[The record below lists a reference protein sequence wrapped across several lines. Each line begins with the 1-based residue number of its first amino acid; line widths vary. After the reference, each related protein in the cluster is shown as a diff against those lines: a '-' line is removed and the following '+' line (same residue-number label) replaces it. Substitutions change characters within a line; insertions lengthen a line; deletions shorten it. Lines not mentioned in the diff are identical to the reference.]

1 MKPGEQ
7 TNQKDENKNTVNTN
21 TSGAFS
27 NNASSTWEPRVVA
40 FCCHYC
46 AYSAADLAGSMRL
59 EYSPNVRIIRILC
72 TGKIDTLHILRAF
85 EDGADAVYVA
95 GCEEGSCHFLE
106 GNLRAKKKVVQ
117 AKKLLKEVG
126 IEPERLEMFNISASN
141 SVLFA
146 RAADEMTERARQL
159 GPNPLNKVS

>member
-1 MKPGEQ
+1 M
-7 TNQKDENKNTVNTN
+7 EN
-21 TSGAFS
+21 S
-27 NNASSTWEPRVVA
+27 NYEPKIVA

-59 EYSPNVRIIRILC
+59 EYSPNIRIVRLMC
-72 TGKIDTLHILRAF
+72 TGKVDTLHLMKAI

-106 GNLRAKKKVVQ
+106 GNLRAKKKVAQ
-117 AKKLLKEVG
+117 AKKMLEEVG
-126 IEPERLEMFNISASN
+126 IEPERVAMYNIAASN

-146 RAADEMTERARQL
+146 QAADEMTEIARKL
-159 GPNPLNKVS
+159 GPNPLRKNILKKQSEETK

>member
-1 MKPGEQ
+1 MEKI
-7 TNQKDENKNTVNTN
+7 NTVNTD
-21 TSGAFS
+21 TAPSTKVDP
-27 NNASSTWEPRVVA
+27 TWEPKVVA

-59 EYSPNVRIIRILC
+59 EYSPNVRIVRIMC
-72 TGKIDTLHILRAF
+72 TGKVDALHLLKAF

-95 GCEEGSCHFLE
+95 GCEEGSCHYLE
-106 GNLRAKKKVVQ
+106 GNLRAKKKVAQ

-146 RAADEMTERARQL
+146 RAADEMTERARKL
-159 GPNPLNKVS
+159 GPNPLKKVKS